1 MGTDRGRCSE
11 GGSNPQTICG
21 EGFDPPSVFL
31 VGWRG
36 GEDEEGSPHPVRVRP
51 FASCTVMSAA
61 SWNPFEAVD
70 AKEGNEVLQ
79 TPFGA
84 VAAETKREADSSDH
98 GKDGYDTARPKGEQS
113 DPTNS
118 ETQQERREEEGDG
131 TSPSESSARTLEED
145 SEEKDHEE
153 QSHEEEVDE
162 PSVPGSPAVSEEEK
176 NNQTDDTIQNVPPV
190 PPRRDTQPQTEAEED
205 EGGLGVEKTEGDAQR
220 IPSVEQKKVLMDSSS
235 DLAEADKQT
244 YCAHIDV
251 ETIWN
256 VADALLEALSRAAR
270 NAAEG
275 KPFSSWAGEAL
286 ELRPKLVEHLET
298 TSTKQKTL
306 NDLEDVLLK
315 FANSNK
321 RLVGKMF
328 GTHGKAERANQL
340 QKISDEL
347 GKLSLQDGGW
357 PLAQRMELAKTL
369 IRRYDSVN
377 VAHCNLGFVDEG
389 KLIQHMAECPWRPIE
404 CPNKGCGQ
412 VHSFKRLEMHD
423 DVCVY
428 KPILCV
434 QGCGKKIARLNMKKH
449 ITTVCDRK
457 PVECPFAQYGC
468 SSALVVCTLQPHL
481 KDKTD
486 YHLSLVAVALDEQQ
500 LRFEG
505 IDEKLRTQ
513 GEKIANQEAD
523 HEAHT
528 KLLQQLQ
535 KEMKALYHT
544 PKEVSALQKSMK
556 SLASEI
562 KDLRKQMKTNGSK
575 VEAIEKRWRGP

>member
-1 MGTDRGRCSE
+1 M
-11 GGSNPQTICG
+11 
-21 EGFDPPSVFL
+21 
-31 VGWRG
+31 
-36 GEDEEGSPHPVRVRP
+36 RVRP
-51 FASCTVMSAA
+51 FASCNAMSAA
-61 SWNPFEAVD
+61 SWNPFEAAD
-70 AKEGNEVLQ
+70 EKERQDVLQ

-84 VAAETKREADSSDH
+84 VSAESKRESDSSDH
-98 GKDGYDTARPKGEQS
+98 DRDEYDTARPKEEEPDQ
-113 DPTNS
+113 TNS
-118 ETQQERREEEGDG
+118 ETQEESREEEEA
-131 TSPSESSARTLEED
+131 TSSSEKVVHAHEED
-145 SEEKDHEE
+145 TGGKNYEE
-153 QSHEEEVDE
+153 QSCEEEDDE
-162 PSVPGSPAVSEEEK
+162 PSVPISPAAPEEERK
-176 NNQTDDTIQNVPPV
+176 NQNDEIIHKPPPV
-190 PPRRDTQPQTEAEED
+190 PPRRDTQPHTEAEEE

-286 ELRPKLVEHLET
+286 ELRPKLVEHLKT

-340 QKISDEL
+340 QQISDEL
-347 GKLSLQDGGW
+347 GKLSLQEGGW

-389 KLIQHMAECPWRPIE
+389 KLIQHMSECPWRPVE

-423 DVCVY
+423 DICVY
-428 KPILCV
+428 KPVLCV

-505 IDEKLRTQ
+505 IDEKLRKQ
-513 GEKIANQEAD
+513 DEKIADQEAD
-523 HEAHT
+523 HEAHA

-535 KEMKALYHT
+535 KEMKAVHHM
-544 PKEVSALQKSMK
+544 PKEVSVLQKAMK
-556 SLASEI
+556 SLSSEI